1 MGTIVGS
8 IDLTQVVLYGFWI
21 FFAGL
26 ILYLRR
32 EDKREGY
39 PLESDIPERRNQV
52 RMVGFP
58 DMPEP
63 KSFQLSNGHLHHAP
77 HSRPERANLAAEPI
91 GNWPGAPLEP
101 TGNPM
106 LDGIGPAAWAE
117 REDVPEMTLDGRP
130 VIVPMRVDETF
141 SVAVEDADPRGM
153 DVYGADGVVAGQVT
167 DLWVDRAEPQIRF
180 LEIAVAGRP
189 VLVPINFTRIDADR
203 RRIRVSAILS
213 EQFAQVPPTASRDQI
228 TKLEEDKIAGYY
240 AGGTLYATPQRLGPL
255 L

>member
-1 MGTIVGS
+1 MGTIVGN
-8 IDLTQVVLYGFWI
+8 IDLTQVVLYGFWL

-63 KSFQLSNGHLHHAP
+63 KSFQLGNGHVHHAP
-77 HSRPERANLAAEPI
+77 HGRAERASLAAEPI

-130 VIVPMRVDETF
+130 VIVPMRVDDSF
-141 SVAVEDADPRGM
+141 SVAMEDRDPRGM
-153 DVYGADGVVAGQVT
+153 EVFGADGYAAGQVT

-180 LEIAVAGRP
+180 LEVAVGGRS
-189 VLVPINFTRIDADR
+189 VLLPINFARIDSDR
-203 RRIRVSAILS
+203 RRIKVQAILT
-213 EQFAQVPPTASRDQI
+213 EQFAQVPATASRDQI

>member
-8 IDLTQVVLYGFWI
+8 IDLAQVVLYGFWV

-39 PLESDIPERRNQV
+39 PLESDIPERRNNV

-58 DMPEP
+58 DMPSP
-63 KSFQLSNGHLHHAP
+63 KTFQLHNGHTVQAP
-77 HSRPERANLAAEPI
+77 HSRPERASLAAEPI
-91 GNWPGAPLEP
+91 GAWPGAPLEP

-106 LDGIGPAAWAE
+106 LDGVGPAAWAE
-117 REDVPEMTLDGRP
+117 REDVPELTLDGRP

-141 SVAVEDADPRGM
+141 SVAVEDSDPRGM
-153 DVYGADGVVAGQVT
+153 DVYGADGLAAGKVT
-167 DLWVDRAEPQIRF
+167 DLWVDRSEPQIRF
-180 LEIAVAGRP
+180 LEVAVSGRA
-189 VLVPINFTRIDADR
+189 VLVPINFTRIDGER
-203 RRIRVSAILS
+203 RRIRVNAILGA
-213 EQFAQVPPTASRDQI
+213 QFAQVPATASRDQI
-228 TKLEEDKIAGYY
+228 TKLEEDKIAGYF